1 MSNVAFSSFE
11 SYRCRR
17 SDFVNPQRMVRSF
30 ATCEDVKKQGAANCH
45 VLSRHDHLVAGVW
58 ATEAND
64 GYLID
69 GLLGLSQEHF

>member
-1 MSNVAFSSFE
+1 VK
-11 SYRCRR
+11 
-17 SDFVNPQRMVRSF
+17 
-30 ATCEDVKKQGAANCH
+30 KKQGAANCH
-45 VLSRHDHLVAGVW
+45 VLSRHDHLVAGVS